1 VAARLPLPQAANA
14 LQMLL
19 DRTVVGKIILLP

>member
-1 VAARLPLPQAANA
+1 VAARLPLSEAAKA
-14 LQMLL
+14 LQMLI